1 MTLLPETTTLPL
13 DEVYVALD
21 IETTGLNPQ
30 RDAIIEVGAVRFRGG
45 EELDTFHTLVNP
57 FGALSEFVVEL
68 TGINQREVDAAPPFG
83 AVASGLADFIGGSP
97 VVGHNV
103 AFDLAFLAE
112 GGLNLT
118 NISLDTQDMATVF
131 LPAAKRYALSALS
144 KEFGVAQESPH
155 RALADARTCHRV
167 FISLIELAR
176 QSGPGVLAGLA
187 AVADRSTWPLRHLL
201 RQLAGEASAEGRV
214 GEAGA
219 DILGIDTQALAQRF
233 GTHKSLRPKPA
244 RQPIDED
251 GVIALLEEGGP
262 LSKAFPGY
270 EQRPQQVEMA
280 QAVTRALNGEH
291 HLMVEAGTGVGKSVA
306 YLLPAMLF
314 ALKNGSRVV
323 ISTNTINLQQQLVF
337 KDIPALIAAVR
348 GEDEKGPLD
357 GLEYA
362 HLKGRGNY
370 LCFRRW
376 ATQAQS
382 PGMTADEARMVAKTM
397 VWLQDTATGDR
408 EELNIPA
415 RDAHLWDRLSARGA
429 GECDA
434 GRRGLCFLRAAHNRA
449 QAAHVLVVNHALL
462 LADLARGGG
471 LLPSY
476 DHLIVDEAHHLE
488 EEASRQFGYQLTPRG
503 MDELLESLARLI
515 RGLRSVSSRPGSDS
529 NGAPPWRED
538 VERGTAML
546 DQQLPRLQEAWGRL
560 ASGLQE
566 FLQHHHERSNDR
578 RLQLRVTRSSRAQP
592 GWSDLE
598 VLWERFDEVQ
608 GETIRQAEGLSTML
622 EPVDYAPLASELTGL
637 RGWLEEAVETREL
650 LTGFVVQPQE
660 ETVYWMV
667 LGGQEAMPILSTAPL
682 DVGPILQERLFSKK
696 ESVVL
701 TSATLSVQGSFS
713 YLRERIGLSDT
724 EELMLGSPF
733 DYRKAAL
740 VLAPGDMPEPLN
752 SGYQQGL
759 VDSLVRVARASG
771 GGVLGLFTSHAGLQ
785 TTRDAV
791 RAALEGEEIEVLSQ
805 GIDGPPRVV
814 VEAAAENPHSVLLG
828 TASLWEGV
836 DLPGDLLRVLVV
848 ARLPFPV
855 PTEPLFAARSE
866 RYDDPFTQYALPQA
880 VLRFRQGF
888 GRLIR
893 SNSDRGVV
901 VVLDSRIV
909 NKRYGEVFLN
919 SIPDCTVRR
928 VTIQALGTE
937 VQEWLR

>member
-1 MTLLPETTTLPL
+1 MTLLPETMPRPL

-21 IETTGLNPQ
+21 LETTGLSPQ

-57 FGALSEFVVEL
+57 LRALSQFVIEL
-68 TGINQREVDAAPPFG
+68 TGIGQREVDAAPPFG
-83 AVASGLADFIGGSP
+83 AVASELADFIGRSP
-97 VVGHNV
+97 IVGHNV

-112 GGLNLT
+112 DGLDLT
-118 NISLDTQDMATVF
+118 NISLDTQDLATVF
-131 LPAAKRYALSALS
+131 LPAARRYALNALAQ
-144 KEFGVAQESPH
+144 ELGVAQESPH
-155 RALADARTCHRV
+155 RALADARACHRV

-176 QSGPGVLAGLA
+176 QRRPGVLAGLA
-187 AVADRSTWPLRHLL
+187 AVADRSMWPLRHLL
-201 RQLAGEASAEGRV
+201 RQMAEEAAQEGRAR
-214 GEAGA
+214 EPGA
-219 DILGIDTQALAQRF
+219 DILGIDAKALEQRL
-233 GTHKSLRPKPA
+233 GTYRSLRAKPG
-244 RQPIDED
+244 RRSIDEES
-251 GVIALLEEGGP
+251 VTALLGEGGP
-262 LSKAFPGY
+262 LSKAFAGY

-314 ALKNGSRVV
+314 ALENGSRVV

-337 KDIPALIAAVR
+337 KDLPALIAAVR
-348 GEDEKGPLD
+348 GDDEKGSLD

-376 ATQAQS
+376 TTQAQS
-382 PGMTADEARMVAKTM
+382 PSMIADEARMVAKTM

-415 RDAHLWDRLSARGA
+415 RDAYLWDRLSARGA

-434 GRRGLCFLRAAHNRA
+434 GRRGLCFLRAAHSRA
-449 QAAHVLVVNHALL
+449 QAAHILVVNHALL

-488 EEASRQFGYQLTPRG
+488 EEASRQFGYQLTPRA
-503 MDELLESLARLI
+503 MDELMESLARLI
-515 RGLRSVSSRPGSDS
+515 RGLRSVSSSFGSDS
-529 NGAPPWRED
+529 SGGTSWRED
-538 VERGTAML
+538 VERGTTTL

-560 ASGLQE
+560 SSGLQE
-566 FLQHHHERSNDR
+566 FLQHHHEGGDNRG
-578 RLQLRVTRSSRAQP
+578 LQLRVTRSSRAQP
-592 GWSDLE
+592 GWSELE

-608 GETIRQAEGLSTML
+608 GEAIRQAEGLLTTL
-622 EPVDYAPLASELTGL
+622 EPVDYAPLAEELTGL

-650 LTGFVVQPQE
+650 LTGFVVRPEE

-667 LGGQEAMPILSTAPL
+667 LSGQEAVPTLSAAPL

-713 YLRERIGLSDT
+713 YLRERIGLSDV

-733 DYRKAAL
+733 DYRRAAL
-740 VLAPGDMPEPLN
+740 VLAPRDMPEPMHR
-752 SGYQQGL
+752 GYQQAL
-759 VDSLVRVARASG
+759 VESLVRVARSAG

-785 TTRDAV
+785 ATGRAV
-791 RAALEGEEIEVLSQ
+791 KAALEGEEIEVLGQ
-805 GIDGPPRVV
+805 GMDGPPRAI
-814 VEAAAENPHSVLLG
+814 VEAATENPNSVLLG

-836 DLPGDLLRVLVV
+836 DLPGELLRVLVV
-848 ARLPFPV
+848 ARLPFSV
-855 PTEPLFAARSE
+855 PTEPLFAARAE
-866 RYDDPFTQYALPQA
+866 RYDDPFTQYTLPQA

-893 SNSDRGVV
+893 SSSDRGVV

-919 SIPDCTVRR
+919 SIPDCTIRQ
-928 VTIQALGTE
+928 VTVQALGTE
-937 VQEWLR
+937 VRKWLG

>member
-1 MTLLPETTTLPL
+1 M
-13 DEVYVALD
+13 ALD
-21 IETTGLNPQ
+21 LETTGLSPQ

-57 FGALSEFVVEL
+57 LRALSQFVVEL
-68 TGINQREVDAAPPFG
+68 TGISQQEVDAAPPFG
-83 AVASGLADFIGGSP
+83 ALASDLADFIGSSP
-97 VVGHNV
+97 IVGHNV

-112 GGLNLT
+112 GGLGLT
-118 NISLDTQDMATVF
+118 NIGLDTQDMATVF
-131 LPAAKRYALSALS
+131 LPAARRYALSALAQ
-144 KEFGVAQESPH
+144 ELGVAQESPH
-155 RALADARTCHRV
+155 RALPDARACHRV

-176 QSGPGVLAGLA
+176 QRSSGVLAGLA
-187 AVADRSTWPLRHLL
+187 AVADRSPWALRHLL
-201 RQLAGEASAEGRV
+201 RQVAEEVSRKGRV
-214 GEAGA
+214 GEARGG
-219 DILGIDTQALAQRF
+219 ILGIDTQALEQRL
-233 GTHKSLRPKPA
+233 GTYRSLRAKPG
-244 RQPIDED
+244 RQAVDED
-251 GVIALLEEGGP
+251 RVTALLGEDGP
-262 LSKAFPGY
+262 LSKAFAGY

-280 QAVTRALNGEH
+280 QAVTRALNDGH

-314 ALKNGSRVV
+314 ALENGSRVV
-323 ISTNTINLQQQLVF
+323 VSTNTINLQQQLVF
-337 KDIPALIAAVR
+337 KDLPALIAAVR
-348 GEDEKGPLD
+348 GDDEQGPLD
-357 GLEYA
+357 GLKYA

-382 PGMTADEARMVAKTM
+382 PSMSAADARMVAKTM

-415 RDAHLWDRLSARGA
+415 RDAYLWDRLSARGA

-449 QAAHVLVVNHALL
+449 QAAHLLVVNHALL

-488 EEASRQFGYQLTPRG
+488 EEASRQFGYQLTSRA
-503 MDELLESLARLI
+503 MDELMESLARLI
-515 RGLRSVSSRPGSDS
+515 RGLRSVSSSFGSDS
-529 NGAPPWRED
+529 NGAPSWRED
-538 VERGTAML
+538 VVRGTATL

-560 ASGLQE
+560 ASGLQQ
-566 FLQHHHERSNDR
+566 FLEHHHEGGDNRG
-578 RLQLRVTRSSRAQP
+578 LQLRVTRSSRAQP
-592 GWSDLE
+592 GWSELE

-608 GETIRQAEGLSTML
+608 GETIRQAEVLSTTL
-622 EPVDYAPLASELTGL
+622 EPVDYAPLADELTGL
-637 RGWLEEAVETREL
+637 HGWLEEAVETREL
-650 LTGFVVQPQE
+650 LTGFVVRPEE

-667 LGGQEAMPILSTAPL
+667 LTGQEAIPTLSAAPL
-682 DVGPILQERLFSKK
+682 DVGPILQDRLFSKK

-713 YLRERIGLSDT
+713 YLRERIGLADA
-724 EELMLGSPF
+724 EESMLGSPF
-733 DYRKAAL
+733 DYRRAAL
-740 VLAPGDMPEPLN
+740 VLAPRDMPEPMQ
-752 SGYQQGL
+752 SGYQQAL
-759 VDSLVRVARASG
+759 VESLVRVARASG

-785 TTRDAV
+785 ATGRAV
-791 RAALEGEEIEVLSQ
+791 KAALDGEEIEVLGQ
-805 GIDGPPRVV
+805 GMDGPPRVI
-814 VEAAAENPHSVLLG
+814 VEAATENPNSVLLG

-836 DLPGDLLRVLVV
+836 DLPGELLRVLVV
-848 ARLPFPV
+848 ARLPFSV

-866 RYDDPFTQYALPQA
+866 RYDDPFTQYTLPQA

-893 SNSDRGVV
+893 SSSDRGVV

-937 VQEWLR
+937 VREWLR

>member
-1 MTLLPETTTLPL
+1 M
-13 DEVYVALD
+13 ALD
-21 IETTGLNPQ
+21 LETTGLSPQ

-57 FGALSEFVVEL
+57 LRALSQFVIEL
-68 TGINQREVDAAPPFG
+68 TGIGQREVDAAPPFG
-83 AVASGLADFIGGSP
+83 AVASELADFIGRSP
-97 VVGHNV
+97 IVGHNV

-112 GGLNLT
+112 GGLDLT

-131 LPAAKRYALSALS
+131 LPAARRYALNALAQ
-144 KEFGVAQESPH
+144 ELGVAQESPH
-155 RALADARTCHRV
+155 RALADARACHRV

-176 QSGPGVLAGLA
+176 QRRPGVLAGLA

-201 RQLAGEASAEGRV
+201 RQMAEEAAREGRAR
-214 GEAGA
+214 EPGA
-219 DILGIDTQALAQRF
+219 DILGIDAKALEQRL
-233 GTHKSLRPKPA
+233 GTYRSLRAKPG
-244 RQPIDED
+244 RRSIDEES
-251 GVIALLEEGGP
+251 VTALLGEGGP
-262 LSKAFPGY
+262 LSKAFAGY

-314 ALKNGSRVV
+314 ALENGSRVV
-323 ISTNTINLQQQLVF
+323 VSTNTINLQQQLVF
-337 KDIPALIAAVR
+337 KDLPALIAAVR
-348 GEDEKGPLD
+348 GDDEEGPLD

-382 PGMTADEARMVAKTM
+382 PSMIADEARMVAKTM

-415 RDAHLWDRLSARGA
+415 RDAYLWDRLSARGA

-434 GRRGLCFLRAAHNRA
+434 GRRGLCFLRAAHSRA
-449 QAAHVLVVNHALL
+449 QAAHILVVNHALL

-488 EEASRQFGYQLTPRG
+488 EEASRQFGYQLTPRA
-503 MDELLESLARLI
+503 MDELMESLARLI
-515 RGLRSVSSRPGSDS
+515 RGLRSVSSSFGSDS
-529 NGAPPWRED
+529 SGGTSWRED
-538 VERGTAML
+538 VERGTTTL
-546 DQQLPRLQEAWGRL
+546 DQQLPRLQEVWGRL

-566 FLQHHHERSNDR
+566 FLQHHHEGGDNRG
-578 RLQLRVTRSSRAQP
+578 LQLRVTRSSRAQP
-592 GWSDLE
+592 GWSELE

-608 GETIRQAEGLSTML
+608 GEAIRQAEGLLTTL
-622 EPVDYAPLASELTGL
+622 EPVDYAPLADELTGL
-637 RGWLEEAVETREL
+637 HGWLEEAVETREL
-650 LTGFVVQPQE
+650 LTGFVVQPEE

-667 LGGQEAMPILSTAPL
+667 LSGQEAIPTLSAAPL
-682 DVGPILQERLFSKK
+682 DVGPILRERLFSKK

-713 YLRERIGLSDT
+713 YLRERIGLADT

-733 DYRKAAL
+733 DYRRAAL
-740 VLAPGDMPEPLN
+740 VLAPRDMPEPVH
-752 SGYQQGL
+752 SGYQQAL
-759 VDSLVRVARASG
+759 VESLVRVVRASG

-785 TTRDAV
+785 ATRNAV
-791 RAALEGEEIEVLSQ
+791 KAALEGEEIEVLGQ
-805 GIDGPPRVV
+805 GVDGPPRAI
-814 VEAAAENPHSVLLG
+814 VEAATENPNTVLLG

-836 DLPGDLLRVLVV
+836 DLPGELLRVLVV
-848 ARLPFPV
+848 ARLPFSV

-866 RYDDPFTQYALPQA
+866 RYDDPFTQYTLPQA
-880 VLRFRQGF
+880 VLKFRQGF

-893 SNSDRGVV
+893 SSSDRGVV

-919 SIPDCTVRR
+919 SIPDCTIRR

-937 VQEWLR
+937 VREWLG